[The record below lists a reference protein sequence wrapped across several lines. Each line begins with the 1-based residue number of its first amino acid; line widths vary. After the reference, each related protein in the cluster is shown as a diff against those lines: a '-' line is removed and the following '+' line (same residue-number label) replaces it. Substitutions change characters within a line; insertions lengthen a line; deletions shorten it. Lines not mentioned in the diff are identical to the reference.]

1 MVAQIPSLLIVGVKE
16 GGIGHAVWKRAT
28 DYADEEMKVH
38 GADLG
43 DVVSEATCTN
53 FDIRSANDR
62 RCIMSK
68 HEPCHVLVTTGINLY
83 GMEDYSDPEW
93 EKHFMEMLHVNT
105 VGVLALAREWSD
117 RMVGFERDGIY
128 SHMGWHFAAISSN
141 SAHIARSMSAMYCAS
156 KAALSMGMRCLARD
170 AARQG
175 EHQALYVYEPGWVN
189 GTPMSVTISG
199 SEDNERQNARFHR
212 IPSQLGLNKNDLA
225 KVIMDNFTNGWNIMN
240 GACIRLDGGEQ

>member
-28 DYADEEMKVH
+28 DYVDEEMEVH

-43 DVVSEATCTN
+43 EVISEATCID
-53 FDIRSANDR
+53 FDIRSPADR
-62 RCIMSK
+62 LRVMSK

-83 GMEDYSDPEW
+83 GMEDYSGLEW
-93 EKHFMEMLHVNT
+93 ENHFMEVLHVNT

-117 RMVGFERDGIY
+117 SMVGFERDGIY

-141 SAHIARSMSAMYCAS
+141 SAHIARSESAMYCAS

-170 AARQG
+170 AAKANK
-175 EHQALYVYEPGWVN
+175 HQALYVYEPGWVT
-189 GTPMSVTISG
+189 GTPMSRTIAG
-199 SEDNERQNARFHR
+199 SDDVYQNARFHR
-212 IPSQLGLNKNDLA
+212 IPSMYGLDKNDLA